1 MDGELPEVVL
11 ITTASVDGRVT
22 LGAHQRLIDP
32 PTGERWGSM
41 SAGDP
46 FPGRPA
52 DIDATVVLG
61 GSGSFVDVDDEPP
74 EWPAPTTP
82 EHELW
87 QDHLPRTAP
96 KWFVVADSRGR
107 VDWTF
112 TGDETTI
119 LHVLVCGSTPGGYL
133 QRLRDLGVGYFVVGD
148 RQVDLRVALGRIH
161 QVLRADRVIIDSG
174 GTLNAAALRQGLVDI
189 VDVVT
194 LPGLVGGSGTP
205 SIMDGPP
212 VGERRVAD
220 SAGASR
226 QPSRPR
232 RCTHSIPS
240 AQATVSDRHGC
251 ILGSWVGSAYIGGQ
265 RPSLAAGRSS

>member
-1 MDGELPEVVL
+1 MDGHRPEVVL

-22 LGAHQRLIDP
+22 LGPHQRLIDP
-32 PTGERWGSM
+32 PVGERWGSM
-41 SAGDP
+41 SADHP

-61 GSGSFVDVDDEPP
+61 GSGSFVDVDEEAPSWP
-74 EWPAPTTP
+74 EPTTP
-82 EHELW
+82 EDELW
-87 QDHLPRTAP
+87 RDHLPRTAP
-96 KWFVVADSRGR
+96 TWFVVADSRGR

-119 LHVLVCGSTPGGYL
+119 LHLLVCRATPLGYL

-148 RQVDLRVALGRIH
+148 RRVDLRLALVRIH
-161 QVLRADRVIIDSG
+161 HVLGADRVIVDSG
-174 GTLNAAALRQGLVDI
+174 GTLNAAVLREGLVDI

-212 VGERRVAD
+212 LASHEPPIRLRLLDSRVD
-220 SAGASR
+220 QGAVR
-226 QPSRPR
+226 TRYR
-232 RCTHSIPS
+232 VIT
-240 AQATVSDRHGC
+240 
-251 ILGSWVGSAYIGGQ
+251 
-265 RPSLAAGRSS
+265 GR